1 MGKINLQK
9 VVVGG
14 LVAGVVLNVFDF
26 LVYGVWLKNDMNA
39 AMAALNKPA
48 ITSNMILWFVFLDF
62 LYGIWLVWLYAAIR
76 PRFGAGPKTAVT
88 AGVAMWVLF
97 GLLNTLAQ
105 APMGLFPQRLM
116 VIPVVVTLIT
126 WPIAAA
132 AGAKFYTEMKRLRKE
147 PKKHGGAR
155 WRPRCRARLR
165 TPSLRLSRLG
175 LEQRNRQRQEALV
188 LRGALDLDIRRPAQA
203 SQVHPAVPLEQQR
216 VLQFAQ
222 QHPLHAVRGDR
233 REPDDGRES
242 SRADADSVDVRR
254 RRGRVP
260 GRPSIVRFRPE
271 EDQLL
276 VADDGNRRGGAAV
289 ADPGVGRAQRGR
301 TATDLAAPRRD
312 LPQHTVV
319 LRRVQ

>member
-26 LVYGVWLKNDMNA
+26 LVYGVRLKNDMNA

-132 AGAKFYTEMKRLRKE
+132 AGAKFYTEM
-147 PKKHGGAR
+147 
-155 WRPRCRARLR
+155 
-165 TPSLRLSRLG
+165 
-175 LEQRNRQRQEALV
+175 
-188 LRGALDLDIRRPAQA
+188 
-203 SQVHPAVPLEQQR
+203 
-216 VLQFAQ
+216 
-222 QHPLHAVRGDR
+222 
-233 REPDDGRES
+233 
-242 SRADADSVDVRR
+242 
-254 RRGRVP
+254 
-260 GRPSIVRFRPE
+260 
-271 EDQLL
+271 
-276 VADDGNRRGGAAV
+276 
-289 ADPGVGRAQRGR
+289 
-301 TATDLAAPRRD
+301 
-312 LPQHTVV
+312 
-319 LRRVQ
+319 